1 MVSNKRACGFSG
13 FSRLDLQPEP
23 RDSLAFSPAAPA
35 VCGATVLSAGKSVE
49 GGGSKAP
56 GPVTPKYEACYHHMK
71 PVTTTSALVLAVRR
85 TPQSTPPNGG
95 HMVPSVE
102 QNITGG
108 GPTLS
113 GCKCVCGTGTSP
125 VPVSRTRGVGPQ
137 RGAARGSAAH
147 KHRLLT
153 RWDADIGVASVPK
166 PSYAAAGPHSQIR
179 RRITRNVPK
188 MSPGTRMKLY

>member
-1 MVSNKRACGFSG
+1 MVFLDFPGWIYNPNPEIPWRFLQRPLLFVAPPSCLQENPWKVVVV
-13 FSRLDLQPEP
+13 RLQVQLPPD
-23 RDSLAFSPAAPA
+23 
-35 VCGATVLSAGKSVE
+35 
-49 GGGSKAP
+49 
-56 GPVTPKYEACYHHMK
+56 MK

-95 HMVPSVE
+95 HTVPSVE

-147 KHRLLT
+147 KRHLLT